1 MSVGRE
7 KSWRQ
12 WKYLT
17 MFGCDVWMFP
27 SMHKNHVAVFCNV
40 ALKWRDAGKQSFF
53 SVPELCIDCILLKI
67 VVHTPCSGRPGS
79 HNKVQCAMDFLFAS
93 LREKKMPKLRMV
105 SSRRN
110 LGFQATSRCPQV
122 SNKMSSIQKAPN
134 APTKSKGRLGIF
146 AAKPGG
152 TEFSWLGGRDLCA
165 SFGCTV
171 FLSWSVEMHEI
182 CDLGSTRLQ
191 EHAILWHAWLFPL
204 ALNVL
209 GMRLFDPEQQN
220 QTPHL
225 QTHMQTDL
233 SM

>member
-1 MSVGRE
+1 MKRRRCTNHCHSFAPPRTLVAPPWLTEHLPALKFLPPWRSMSVGRE

-93 LREKKMPKLRMV
+93 LREKNAQIKD
-105 SSRRN
+105 
-110 LGFQATSRCPQV
+110 GFQQKKSWISSDIQ
-122 SNKMSSIQKAPN
+122 MSTGFQ
-134 APTKSKGRLGIF
+134 
-146 AAKPGG
+146 
-152 TEFSWLGGRDLCA
+152 
-165 SFGCTV
+165 
-171 FLSWSVEMHEI
+171 
-182 CDLGSTRLQ
+182 Q
-191 EHAILWHAWLFPL
+191 
-204 ALNVL
+204 NVL
-209 GMRLFDPEQQN
+209 HSKSTQCTYQIQR
-220 QTPHL
+220 
-225 QTHMQTDL
+225 
-233 SM
+233 